1 MKLTEAKIKNA
12 KSQDADYRMFDG
24 YGLHLMI
31 SKAGSKYWRWAYRYN
46 GKQKVLALGQYPYIS
61 LADARKRR
69 YEAKEL
75 LDSGIDPSSIKK
87 KNIVK
92 SKNIFSVFANQ
103 WLENQKG
110 TITEKHL
117 NQKKRRFELDV
128 LPYIGNDAIDTITP
142 KTILEIIKR
151 MEDRSVV
158 EQSKR
163 VLQMCAAVF
172 DYAIAH
178 EVTQFNPCHSIK
190 KALKPYKAKHYNSIE
205 FSELPD
211 LIKAINQ
218 NKCRLY
224 LATVNAIKLLM
235 LTFVRTGELIGSK
248 WQEFNFET
256 KQWHIPAE
264 RMKMKRPHIV
274 PLSRQAIEVLYE
286 QRLHRS
292 PHNDYVFPSVVR
304 ANKNMSNNT
313 ILKALERLGYGG
325 KMTGHGFR
333 SLAMT
338 TIIEQLKYREKV
350 PDLQLAHAERNAVMA
365 SYNRSELLDE
375 RTKMM
380 QDYADLLDKIIE
392 KSPEKMN

>member
-12 KSQDADYRMFDG
+12 KIKDVDYRMFDG
-24 YGLHLMI
+24 YGLHLLI

-46 GKQKVLALGQYPYIS
+46 GKQKVISLGQYPYIS
-61 LADARKRR
+61 LAEARKRR

-75 LDSGIDPSSIKK
+75 LDSGIDPASTKK
-87 KNIVK
+87 KNITK
-92 SKNIFSVFANQ
+92 SKNIFSVYAYQ

-110 TITEKHL
+110 SITE
-117 NQKKRRFELDV
+117 NYREQKKRRLELDI
-128 LPYIGNDAIDTITP
+128 LPFIGELPIETITP
-142 KTILEIIKR
+142 KTILDVIKR
-151 MEDRSVV
+151 MEDRNAI
-158 EQSKR
+158 ELSKR
-163 VLQMCAAVF
+163 ALQMCAAIF

-178 EVTQFNPCHSIK
+178 EATQFNPCHSIK
-190 KALKPYKAKHYNSIE
+190 KALKPYKTKHYNTID
-205 FSELPD
+205 FSELPG

-224 LATVNAIKLLM
+224 PATVNAIKLLM
-235 LTFVRTGELIGSK
+235 LTFVRTGELIEAK
-248 WQEFNFET
+248 WSEFNFKT
-256 KQWHIPAE
+256 KIWSIPAE

-292 PHNDYVFPSVVR
+292 LHNDYVFPSVIR
-304 ANKNMSNNT
+304 ANKHMSNNT

-338 TIIEQLKYREKV
+338 TIIEKLKYREKV
-350 PDLQLAHAERNAVMA
+350 PDLQLAHAEKNSVMA

-375 RTKMM
+375 RTQMM
-380 QDYADLLDKIIE
+380 QDYADLLDSLHSK
-392 KSPEKMN
+392 KP

>member
-1 MKLTEAKIKNA
+1 MKLTELKCKNA
-12 KSQDADYRMFDG
+12 KPKDKYQKLSDG
-24 YGLHLMI
+24 GGMYLFV
-31 SKAGSKYWRWAYRYN
+31 STAGGKYWRLDYRYN
-46 GKQKVLALGQYPYIS
+46 GKKKTHSLGEYPYIS

-92 SKNIFSVFANQ
+92 SNNIFSVYAYQ
-103 WLENQKG
+103 WLNNQKG
-110 TITEKHL
+110 SISERYL
-117 NQKKRRFELDV
+117 EQKKRRLELDV
-128 LPYIGNDAIDTITP
+128 LPYIGNEAMDAITP
-142 KTILEIIKR
+142 KMILDVVKR
-151 MEDRSVV
+151 MEDRNAV
-158 EQSKR
+158 ELSKR
-163 VLQMCAAVF
+163 ALQMCAAVF

-190 KALKPYKAKHYNSIE
+190 KALKPYKSKHYNSVD
-205 FSELPD
+205 FNELPD

-224 LATVNAIKLLM
+224 PATVNAIKLLM
-235 LTFVRTGELIGSK
+235 LTFVRTGELIASK

-256 KQWHIPAE
+256 RQWHIPAE

-304 ANKNMSNNT
+304 ANQHMSNNT

-350 PDLQLAHAERNAVMA
+350 PDLQLAHAERNSVMA

-375 RTKMM
+375 RTQMM
-380 QDYADLLDKIIE
+380 QDYADLLDSLQSK
-392 KSPEKMN
+392 KP

>member
-12 KSQDADYRMFDG
+12 KQKEADYRMFDG
-24 YGLHLMI
+24 FGLHLLV

-46 GKQKVLALGQYPYIS
+46 GKQKVLALGQYPYVS

-69 YEAKEL
+69 YEAKEI
-75 LDSGIDPSSIKK
+75 LDSGIDPASVKK
-87 KNIVK
+87 KNIII
-92 SKNIFSVFANQ
+92 SKNIFSVYAYQ
-103 WLENQKG
+103 WLDNQKG
-110 TITEKHL
+110 SISERYL
-117 NQKKRRFELDV
+117 GQKKRRLELDI
-128 LPYIGNDAIDTITP
+128 LPYIGDHAIDSITP
-142 KTILEIIKR
+142 KTILDIIKR
-151 MEDRSVV
+151 MEDRDAI
-158 EQSKR
+158 ELSKR
-163 VLQMCAAVF
+163 ALQMCAAVF

-190 KALKPYKAKHYNSIE
+190 KALKPYKSKHYNSID

-224 LATVNAIKLLM
+224 PATVNAIKLLM
-235 LTFVRTGELIGSK
+235 LTFVRTGELIASR
-248 WQEFNFET
+248 WSEFNFET

-274 PLSRQAIEVLYE
+274 PLSRQAIEILRE

-292 PHNDYVFPSVVR
+292 PHNDYVFASVVR
-304 ANKNMSNNT
+304 AKQHMSNNT

-350 PDLQLAHAERNAVMA
+350 PDLQLAHAEKNAVMA

-375 RTKMM
+375 RTQMM
-380 QDYADLLDKIIE
+380 QDYADLLDTLLK
-392 KSPEKMN
+392 